1 VVEMASQETTAET
14 SAKSED
20 QKDGEKIVL
29 LPPGIVE
36 IRLSKEARIKGVTRS
51 LVVDAL
57 AVLDDMWEECQQS
70 PNLKENCY
78 LLYKYLGYLKR
89 FCEGKA

>member
-1 VVEMASQETTAET
+1 MASQETTAES

-20 QKDGEKIVL
+20 QKDGEKIAL
-29 LPPGIVE
+29 LPPDIV
-36 IRLSKEARIKGVTRS
+36 RMKLSKEARFKGVTRS

-70 PNLKENCY
+70 PNLRENCY
-78 LLYKYLGYLKR
+78 LLYRYLDFLKR

>member
-1 VVEMASQETTAET
+1 MASQETTAEI

-20 QKDGEKIVL
+20 QKDGEKIAL
-29 LPPGIVE
+29 LPPGIV
-36 IRLSKEARIKGVTRS
+36 RMKLSKEARFKGVTRS

-70 PNLKENCY
+70 PDLRENCY
-78 LLYKYLGYLKR
+78 LLYRYLDYLKR

>member
-1 VVEMASQETTAET
+1 MASQETTAEIG
-14 SAKSED
+14 
-20 QKDGEKIVL
+20 DGEKIVL

-57 AVLDDMWEECQQS
+57 AVLDDMWEECQES
-70 PNLKENCY
+70 PNLRENCY
-78 LLYKYLGYLKR
+78 LLYRYLNYLKR

>member
-1 VVEMASQETTAET
+1 MASQETTAE
-14 SAKSED
+14 SIAKSGD
-20 QKDGEKIVL
+20 QKHGEKITL
-29 LPPGIVE
+29 LPPGIVSMK
-36 IRLSKEARIKGVTRS
+36 LSKEARIKGVTRS

-70 PNLKENCY
+70 PNLRENCY
-78 LLYKYLGYLKR
+78 LLYRYLDFLKR

>member
-1 VVEMASQETTAET
+1 MASQETTAEI

-20 QKDGEKIVL
+20 QKDDEKITL
-29 LPPGIVE
+29 LPPGIV
-36 IRLSKEARIKGVTRS
+36 RMKLSKEARFKGVTRS

-57 AVLDDMWEECQQS
+57 AVLDDMWEECQES
-70 PNLKENCY
+70 PDLREKCY
-78 LLYKYLGYLKR
+78 LLYRYLNYLKR

>member
-1 VVEMASQETTAET
+1 MASQEKTAEI

-20 QKDGEKIVL
+20 QKNGEKIAL
-29 LPPGIVE
+29 LPPGIVG
-36 IRLSKEARIKGVTRS
+36 IKLSKEARIKGVTRS

-57 AVLDDMWEECQQS
+57 AVLDDMWEECQGS
-70 PNLKENCY
+70 PNLREKCY
-78 LLYKYLGYLKR
+78 LLYRYLDYLKR